1 VHALVHTDGSKS
13 PAFVPR
19 KVRALT
25 QNREV
30 SMYALYMR
38 HTIPLF
44 LLVMLMSLTMGCAHK
59 YSPEEFNAVV
69 DELNTCTEQLKMTR
83 DENATLK
90 KLMNDTQENLKD
102 ASSQLSASVDER
114 QQLLD
119 KNIQCLEEKKA
130 LLKQISRFNAIIQER
145 KEAQWRMNK
154 AYEYILAY
162 LETERLNDQAY
173 IIRSQDKIKIV
184 IPQRSIFPNA
194 RSAWLT
200 PKGAGLIG
208 KIARGLKQMDPIYV
222 EIGGHTDNTPVSNE
236 MSRVYPTNWHLAQA
250 RSMSVLIVLNE
261 LGIPKDKMCA
271 ISYGETKPIADS
283 KSEEGRSMNR
293 RVELV
298 ITP

>member
-1 VHALVHTDGSKS
+1 
-13 PAFVPR
+13 
-19 KVRALT
+19 
-25 QNREV
+25 
-30 SMYALYMR
+30 MYASYMR
-38 HTIPLF
+38 HSIPLF
-44 LLVMLMSLTMGCAHK
+44 LLAMFMSLTLGCAHK

-69 DELNTCTEQLKMTR
+69 DELNTCTEQLKMTK

-208 KIARGLKQMDPIYV
+208 KIARGLKQMDPIYI
-222 EIGGHTDNTPVSNE
+222 EIGGHTDNTPVSKE
-236 MSRVYPTNWHLAQA
+236 MSRVYATNWHLAQA

-283 KSEEGRSMNR
+283 KSEEGKSMNR